1 MANATCC
8 WTGIRRMRPSQAT
21 PPRRRP
27 PIPRP
32 PTPHP
37 PSPAP
42 ARATAPIQNSRRR
55 SAAQSSPRS
64 PAMMAPTPTTD
75 STFLPIYAASPRR
88 CRHDRR
94 APHPRRR
101 PRHHRR
107 PCLLVC
113 EPRRRRRHPYGRRR
127 VDVDT
132 LVRRV
137 REMQPALA
145 IIERANAMPKQG
157 VASTF
162 KYGVAY
168 GALRTV
174 VALCNIPYRLVTPG
188 KWKTH
193 FHLDADKEKSRALA
207 IQLWPGCGYFALKK
221 HHGRAEAALIARYG
235 AETIATSFVAPSD
248 KCEAAASRR
257 YNDQRLK
264 ER

>member
-1 MANATCC
+1 VSFRNGSGPEAAATVLDARKNLGIGNAA
-8 WTGIRRMRPSQAT
+8 PSK
-21 PPRRRP
+21 PPP
-27 PIPRP
+27 G
-32 PTPHP
+32 
-37 PSPAP
+37 PSPILGVDPGITGGIAFLFANRVVAEDIP
-42 ARATAPIQNSRRR
+42 TAGG
-55 SAAQSSPRS
+55 
-64 PAMMAPTPTTD
+64 
-75 STFLPIYAASPRR
+75 
-88 CRHDRR
+88 
-94 APHPRRR
+94 
-101 PRHHRR
+101 
-107 PCLLVC
+107 
-113 EPRRRRRHPYGRRR
+113 E

-162 KYGVAY
+162 KYGLAY

-188 KWKTH
+188 KWKAY

-235 AETIATSFVAPSD
+235 AETCPQANSGA
-248 KCEAAASRR
+248 C
-257 YNDQRLK
+257 L
-264 ER
+264 

>member
-1 MANATCC
+1 MGQAMNSEATCAHC
-8 WTGIRRMRPSQAT
+8 GNVFRF
-21 PPRRRP
+21 
-27 PIPRP
+27 
-32 PTPHP
+32 HP
-37 PSPAP
+37 LADSG
-42 ARATAPIQNSRRR
+42 
-55 SAAQSSPRS
+55 SSPILGVD
-64 PAMMAPTPTTD
+64 PGITGGIAFLFANHVVAEDIPT
-75 STFLPIYAASPRR
+75 AGG
-88 CRHDRR
+88 
-94 APHPRRR
+94 
-101 PRHHRR
+101 
-107 PCLLVC
+107 
-113 EPRRRRRHPYGRRR
+113 E

-157 VASTF
+157 VSSTF

-188 KWKTH
+188 KWKNH
-193 FHLDADKEKSRALA
+193 FGLDSDKEKSRALA
-207 IQLWPGCGYFALKK
+207 IQFWPGCGYFAHKK
-221 HHGRAEAALIARYG
+221 DHGRAEAALIARYG